1 MLRDRVRPLF
11 YTRLRLGEFDPPAMN
26 PYNAL
31 ELSVVQSSEHRNLS
45 LEAAIKSFV
54 LLKNQRDTL
63 PLRELHGKRLAVRAG
78 LLHSSASPPWHG
90 AVGACL
96 HPSPL
101 RRWWVPLR
109 TTPVCCL
116 GTTRQCQSHSISTHH
131 GEPPSVLSPGSASG
145 TLCPSALPWGDG
157 ELSPWCADPVVPHA
171 GGGCRHCQPT
181 SALLRAAGSRGAG
194 CTHGMRWRT
203 RCGEL
208 MWCWCAWGRVGGS
221 TGHGCCH
228 VGARGDGV
236 QWGVP
241 WLPPHRDR
249 CGDGGEGPQGP
260 VPAWTSAAAAAGC
273 CACR

>member
-109 TTPVCCL
+109 TTPVYCL

-145 TLCPSALPWGDG
+145 TLCPSQPFPGAMGSSPRGVLTPLCPTQEGAADTASQRQLCCGLPG
-157 ELSPWCADPVVPHA
+157 
-171 GGGCRHCQPT
+171 
-181 SALLRAAGSRGAG
+181 AAVLGV
-194 CTHGMRWRT
+194 
-203 RCGEL
+203 L
-208 MWCWCAWGRVGGS
+208 
-221 TGHGCCH
+221 TG
-228 VGARGDGV
+228 
-236 QWGVP
+236 
-241 WLPPHRDR
+241 
-249 CGDGGEGPQGP
+249 
-260 VPAWTSAAAAAGC
+260 
-273 CACR
+273 